1 MSTLTKILIILLT
14 LSTLFLC
21 GIVVTKVS
29 MDDNYKQKNEELR
42 RQLNIAQ
49 DKQKAAE
56 EKLQKCEISKQNL
69 EDKLKNEISSLQ
81 AKLNET
87 KTELKNTER
96 ERSELLQ
103 RVNSWAS
110 ITKDFSE
117 TTDKQ
122 QKLFENTFEELNNVK
137 ADKVKLEKEL
147 EDTTSKLM
155 EKMAIIDTLE
165 TKVKR
170 LTEQKTDLQD
180 KIDNLLKKP
189 SQTTTEPVTY
199 QQGPQPRQSSQQTKE
214 LTGVVKKVE
223 TSESMVEIS
232 IGSADGVQEGM
243 KFYVIRGDE
252 FVCEVLILDVEP
264 ESAVGAMERV
274 QYQPRSGDK
283 VTSNL

>member
-1 MSTLTKILIILLT
+1 
-14 LSTLFLC
+14 
-21 GIVVTKVS
+21 